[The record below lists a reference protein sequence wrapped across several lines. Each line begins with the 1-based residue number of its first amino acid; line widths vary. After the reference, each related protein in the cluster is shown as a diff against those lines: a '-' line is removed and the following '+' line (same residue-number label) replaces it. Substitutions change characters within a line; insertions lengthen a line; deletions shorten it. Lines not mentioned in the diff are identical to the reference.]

1 MRSISVNRFSYLT
14 LLLSYMFLQK
24 GFHLGHLF
32 RIFAK
37 GHVRFYKSQD
47 NALKEVMGTY
57 ISIDNFCKYTMPI
70 LGKTV
75 LSKCH

>member
-14 LLLSYMFLQK
+14 LFLGYMLLQK
-24 GFHLGHLF
+24 GLHLSHFFG
-32 RIFAK
+32 IFAK
-37 GHVRFYKSQD
+37 GYIRFYDTQD
-47 NALKEVMGTY
+47 DALEEIVRAY

-75 LSKCH
+75 LGKCH